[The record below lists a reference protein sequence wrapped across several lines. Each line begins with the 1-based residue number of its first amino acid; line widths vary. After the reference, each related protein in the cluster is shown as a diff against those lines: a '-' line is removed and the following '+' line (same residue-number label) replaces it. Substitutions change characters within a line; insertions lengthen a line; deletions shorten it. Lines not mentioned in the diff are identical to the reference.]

1 MMPELPEVETV
12 KLGLRPHLLGQTI
25 RQVRC
30 VQPQLRYLVPD
41 DLSAQLQGLT
51 VKAIE
56 RRAKYLLVSLSNKT
70 GQTPRDLVLAF
81 HLGMTGHLRVLP
93 TQTPLSKHD
102 HVQFELENGQELRY
116 YDVRRFGFILLFAA
130 NLPPDFLQKLGVE
143 PLDAAFNAE
152 FWQKT
157 LQNKKTP
164 IKVALMNAALV
175 VGVGNIYANESLFYA
190 KISPL
195 RAAGSLSPA
204 EVARLVLEVKAI
216 LHRAIQ
222 AGGSTLKD
230 FVNADGNRGYF
241 QQSYAVYGRKGQT
254 CKVCGQGIVAVVQA
268 QRRTFY
274 CPVCQS

>member
-1 MMPELPEVETV
+1 MPELPEVETV
-12 KLGLRPHLLGQTI
+12 KLGLRPHLLRQTI

-30 VQPQLRYLVPD
+30 VQPQLRYPVPD

-51 VKAIE
+51 VKTIE
-56 RRAKYLLVSLSNKT
+56 RRAKYLLVTLTDETEQN
-70 GQTPRDLVLAF
+70 QRYLVLVF
-81 HLGMTGHLRVLP
+81 HLGMTGSLRVLP
-93 TQTPLSKHD
+93 TQTPLTKHD

-130 NLPPDFLQKLGVE
+130 KLLPDFLQKLGVE
-143 PLDAAFNAE
+143 PLDAAFNAD
-152 FWQKT
+152 FLQKK

-195 RAAGSLSPA
+195 RTASSLSPA

-216 LHRAIQ
+216 LRRAIE

-254 CKVCGQGIVAVVQA
+254 CKVCGHDILAVVQA

-274 CPVCQS
+274 CPVCQY